1 MLLKNYSLCFR
12 VWVFPVS
19 MQMYHVYA
27 WWPQRLKACFRSVW
41 GALWVMGT
49 KPRSSAEQSMFL
61 PVEPSLQSH
70 HLATLHP
77 NLMALKSNGQGHICP
92 WMLTVALFGSGSP
105 SWLFITTSNLV
116 TMRSGQGDW
125 GHFLRIMEIKVRR
138 VHWYLTLA
146 FVPVSAVTFCSW
158 LSQPYLIPPLAHP
171 CLFFFW
177 HTCIWKEFWINLF
190 CQM

>member
-1 MLLKNYSLCFR
+1 MGAHLFVSIFN
-12 VWVFPVS
+12 WVQFQWRPEEGTGSPELEIQVVVS
-19 MQMYHVYA
+19 Y
-27 WWPQRLKACFRSVW
+27 LT
-41 GALWVMGT
+41 WVMGT